1 MANDNVYRGETEQHV
16 HDNPPTP
23 WTRQT
28 KADGAE
34 MFAGT
39 IQPLQDNIEYVA
51 KQFDNYSPPQAD
63 WNQNPW
69 YAGGILNKPSLS
81 KIGLIENSN
90 FPYHH
95 VLTSDDIAN
104 KGFVTC
110 LPLSRKFGQFADYS
124 IFKHSIKCT
133 LTTSQSATMPME
145 GIGELVVEVNLKD
158 FFEDVDRNLDMGLP
172 AVAPNFAIRMYPSDG
187 GYRYEGYA
195 ERTDYGNGPD
205 YPFPTSA
212 DLKVRFFSDGFSAG
226 TSLEIDYS
234 CCYITECDESTSNAE
249 DNALTMNAAIPSPS
263 GSPSAG
269 E

>member
-39 IQPLQDNIEYVA
+39 IQPLQENIEYVA

-63 WNQNPW
+63 WNKASW
-69 YAGGILNKPSLS
+69 YAGGILNKPTLTE
-81 KIGLIENSN
+81 IGLIENSN
-90 FPYHH
+90 FPYSHT
-95 VLTSDDIAN
+95 LTSEDIAN
-104 KGFVTC
+104 KGFTTC
-110 LPLSRKFGQFADYS
+110 LPLSRNGPFS
-124 IFKHSIKCT
+124 ERSMFKHSITCT
-133 LTTSQSATMPME
+133 LTSTASATMPME

-158 FFEDVDRNLDMGLP
+158 FFDDENRNGDMGLP
-172 AVAPNFAIRMYPSDG
+172 NSAPNFAIRLYPSDG

-195 ERTDYGNGPD
+195 ERTDYGKGPE

-212 DLKVRFFSDGFSAG
+212 DLKVRFFSDGFSAN
-226 TSLEIDYS
+226 TNLEIDYS
-234 CCYITECDESTSNAE
+234 CCYVTECNESSSSNE
-249 DNALTMNAAIPSPS
+249 ENALTLNAAIPSPS
-263 GSPSAG
+263 GSPSAS